1 MTHDNRMDF
10 YLSLDTVAEVFNVE
24 LSAARKRAYFAA
36 LEDIPWEALE
46 QALHEAIRCEKYFPV
61 PATLRELAGY
71 ATEKLPAA
79 EAAWQRLRNLECRYN
94 REALT
99 DPLTKQVFEAMG
111 GGYILEWGFGNW
123 DLIKEDQKRREF
135 VSRYRELQNAQAI
148 EAVQPARAEA
158 LRLAAWGWQAPG
170 PEEDEPL

>member
-1 MTHDNRMDF
+1 MTHDDRLDF
-10 YLSLDTVAEVFNVE
+10 YLALDTVAEVFNVE

-36 LEDIPWEALE
+36 LEDVAWDAIERAM
-46 QALHEAIRCEKYFPV
+46 HEAIRCEKYFPV

-94 REALT
+94 REALR

-111 GGYILEWGFGNW
+111 GGYILDWGFGNW
-123 DLIKEDQKRREF
+123 DLTKEDQKRREF
-135 VSRYRELQNAQAI
+135 VSRYRELQHAQAI
-148 EAVQPARAEA
+148 AASQPQRDETMRAPAGFLA
-158 LRLAAWGWQAPG
+158 L
-170 PEEDEPL
+170 PEEGEVL